1 MVYLKLLAQPFCPV
15 EPYRAAFQSPRS
27 RLSGATANG
36 RLPSNDEPP
45 LLFQNRHPPF
55 SSGCR
60 KAVGQ
65 TPTQARRSAPSGGHA
80 ACSRRSA
87 TAPGLTA
94 LCRVGKQQAARSVQK
109 RIKSLQHSS
118 ITSMGTLRYLS
129 VSTSHRRCWVADPRR
144 LRVHR
149 AGAGAGAT
157 STATSGHTSVQFDAA
172 ERSCRR
178 LRSCSIE
185 VAAPF
190 PNQMRDTRFFTWL

>member
-1 MVYLKLLAQPFCPV
+1 MADCRLTTNLRFRLRRDIRRSVLDAAKLSVKPLHRREGA
-15 EPYRAAFQSPRS
+15 
-27 RLSGATANG
+27 RL
-36 RLPSNDEPP
+36 
-45 LLFQNRHPPF
+45 
-55 SSGCR
+55 
-60 KAVGQ
+60 AVG
-65 TPTQARRSAPSGGHA
+65 TS

-94 LCRVGKQQAARSVQK
+94 LCCLGKQQAARSLQK
-109 RIKSLQHSS
+109 RMKSLQHSS
-118 ITSMGTLRYLS
+118 ITSRGTLRYLS
-129 VSTSHRRCWVADPRR
+129 VSMSHRRCWVADPRR

-157 STATSGHTSVQFDAA
+157 ATSGHTSVPFDAA

-190 PNQMRDTRFFTWL
+190 PNQMRDTRFLTWL

>member
-1 MVYLKLLAQPFCPV
+1 MDYLKLLAQPFCPV

-27 RLSGATANG
+27 RLLGATANG
-36 RLPSNDEPP
+36 RLPPHDEPP

-65 TPTQARRSAPSGGHA
+65 TPMQARRSAPGGGHA

-94 LCRVGKQQAARSVQK
+94 LCCLGEQQAARSFKK
-109 RIKSLQHSS
+109 RMKSLQHSS

-129 VSTSHRRCWVADPRR
+129 VSTSHRRCWVADPWR

-149 AGAGAGAT
+149 AGAGAT
-157 STATSGHTSVQFDAA
+157 PTSGHTSVQFDAA
-172 ERSCRR
+172 ERSFPR
-178 LRSCSIE
+178 LRSYSIE

-190 PNQMRDTRFFTWL
+190 PHQMRDTRFFTWL